1 MLRLVLVRG
10 LPGSGKSTMAREMG
24 ELGLRHFETDQFFV
38 DSKGVYRFDAT
49 KLGKAHQWCQDAVKA
64 HLDAG
69 GKAVVSNT
77 FTQKW
82 EALPYLDMVD
92 PSEVEI
98 LVATGDW
105 GNTHGVPPESIQRM
119 KDRWEKF

>member
-10 LPGSGKSTMAREMG
+10 LPGSGKSTMARELT
-24 ELGLRHFETDQFFV
+24 ELGLRHFETDTFFV

-49 KLGKAHQWCQDAVKA
+49 KLGVAHKWCQDEVKA
-64 HLDAG
+64 HLESG
-69 GKAVVSNT
+69 GRAVVSNT

-82 EALPYLDMVD
+82 EAQSYLDMVD

-98 LVATGDW
+98 MVAIGEW
-105 GNTHGVPPESIQRM
+105 GNLHGVPLEAIQRM